1 MIEPGE
7 AIGILGGGQ
16 LARMLCL
23 AAAELGLRTIVLD
36 PDKAAPAAQLAA
48 RHLCADFTDAS
59 AISEL
64 CASVA
69 VVTHEWENV
78 PLETVFKIAE
88 RVPVLPSPRALET
101 KQDRLR
107 EKQFLTGLK
116 IEVASFADISSTDDI
131 AAAERLVGFPAVLK
145 TRREGYD
152 GKGQAKVSSRHELE
166 TALRRFARPCCLEAF
181 VNFDGEASIIAVRAQ
196 DGSFA
201 AYDLTENAHTSEH
214 ILKTSRVPA
223 RWNEPLASR
232 GRLIAQNIAESLG
245 YVGVL
250 GVEFF
255 VVGEKLIVNEVAPRV
270 HNSGHWTID
279 AAETSQFTQH
289 MRAICGWPLGSPAR
303 HSDAVM
309 TNLIGDD
316 VREWSSFLK
325 APNAHLHLYGK
336 RETRAG
342 RKMGHVTHTFPI
354 GGKPS
359 KAT

>member
-1 MIEPGE
+1 MIEPGQT
-7 AIGILGGGQ
+7 IGILGGGQ

-36 PDKAAPAAQLAA
+36 PDKDAPAAHVAS
-48 RHLCADFTDAS
+48 RHICASFADAN
-59 AISEL
+59 AIVEL
-64 CASVA
+64 CSSAA

-78 PLETVFKIAE
+78 PLECVHKIAE
-88 RVPVLPSPRALET
+88 RIPVLPSPRALET

-116 IEVASFADISSTDDI
+116 IEVAAFADISSPDDI
-131 AAAERLVGFPAVLK
+131 AAAEKLIGFPAVLK

-152 GKGQAKVSSRHELE
+152 GKGQAKVSTRGELE
-166 TALRRFARPCCLEAF
+166 TAFKRFARPCCLEAF
-181 VNFDGEASIIAVRAQ
+181 VKFDGEASIVAARGA

-201 AYDLTENAHTSEH
+201 AFDFTENTHTSEH
-214 ILKTSRVPA
+214 ILKTSHVPA
-223 RWNEPLASR
+223 RWNGDLAR
-232 GRLIAQNIAESLG
+232 RAQLIVQNIAEALH
-245 YVGVL
+245 YIGVL

-255 VVGEKLIVNEVAPRV
+255 VIGQELIVNEIAPRV

-289 MRAICGWPLGSPAR
+289 IRAICGWPLGNAKR

-316 VREWSSFLK
+316 VNEWRAYLK
-325 APNAHLHLYGK
+325 DPNAHLHLYGK

-342 RKMGHVTHTFPI
+342 RKMGHVTHTFPL
-354 GGKPS
+354 GRSG
-359 KAT
+359 